1 VKSKIKLRV
10 GGLAA
15 NLSQS
20 GTYTLVLIEE
30 KGMRS
35 IPIVVAMNEAQS
47 IAFAMEKIV
56 PPRPLTHDLIN
67 SMMMACSIH
76 LLEVCIYK
84 YEGGVFFAQL
94 IMQQD
99 KHRYRID
106 SRTSDAVAMA
116 IRTGCNIY
124 INEEVV
130 DECSVIL
137 DESLPD
143 IGDEFDD
150 GDDDESDEEL
160 LTHEPDEIMDESRLR
175 RWLSLHDN
183 DSLELRLA
191 ASIEEENYENSKMY
205 RDELRRREAKGEQTD
220 D

>member
-15 NLSQS
+15 NLAQS
-20 GTYTLVLIEE
+20 GTYTLILIEE
-30 KGMRS
+30 KGTRS
-35 IPIVVAMNEAQS
+35 VPIIVAVSDAQS

-67 SMMMACSIH
+67 TIMMTCRV
-76 LLEVCIYK
+76 LLIEVCIYK
-84 YEGGVFFAQL
+84 YEGGVFFAHL
-94 IMQQD
+94 IIEQD
-99 KHRYRID
+99 NQRYLID

-116 IRTGCNIY
+116 IRTGCHIY

-130 DECSVIL
+130 NECSVVL
-137 DESLPD
+137 DESLSD
-143 IGDEFDD
+143 VGDEFDD
-150 GDDDESDEEL
+150 ADDDETDEDL

-175 RWLSLHDN
+175 RWLSLHDKK
-183 DSLELRLA
+183 SLESRLA

-205 RDELRRREAKGEQTD
+205 RDELRRRELKGG
-220 D
+220 